1 MFSSTPPSQTQ
12 DRASGSLTTPLGQ
25 QETNRT
31 PCLHI
36 WSVFVVQLSGDL
48 QLPRLPRR
56 WLVLP
61 LSSHSSLGVDRDSKR
76 MEVEEEG
83 QREEGRMT
91 LPSNCLLTQQQAWA
105 PAPTPGTGMCHTGSP
120 NRCFFFFTGFRG
132 VGLWRSSS
140 MSDSS
145 ISSSAEIRISDS
157 DSSWDAALR

>member
-1 MFSSTPPSQTQ
+1 MPPSQTQ
-12 DRASGSLTTPLGQ
+12 DRATGSLTTPSGQ
-25 QETNRT
+25 QETNKT

-48 QLPRLPRR
+48 QLPRLPRC

-61 LSSHSSLGVDRDSKR
+61 LSSHSSLGVDRDSQR

-83 QREEGRMT
+83 QREEGRNDAAEQ
-91 LPSNCLLTQQQAWA
+91 LSADPDL
-105 PAPTPGTGMCHTGSP
+105 TPGTGMGHTGSP
-120 NRCFFFFTGFRG
+120 NRCFFFTGFRG
-132 VGLWRSSS
+132 VSLWRSSS